1 MTNTGDLHIEDE
13 IMPLFDST
21 FNIYSGKALREIL
34 SVPLRSKEE
43 ILQRQL
49 LLKGFIGNREVLK
62 DYSFS
67 RFNLSEIYD
76 FFESFSVGS
85 LSASQL
91 RWKLT
96 FSEKERHQKRGRL
109 ILLIRLFYKIHN
121 SYISKIDT
129 KLFPPGYAAEIK
141 HLNDFF
147 AGFNLE
153 HYETF
158 FL

>member
-49 LLKGFIGNREVLK
+49 LLKGFIGNREILK

-67 RFNLSEIYD
+67 RFNLSELYD
-76 FFESFSVGS
+76 FLETFAAGSFAGEK
-85 LSASQL
+85 L
-91 RWKLT
+91 RWQLT
-96 FSEKERHQKRGRL
+96 FSEKERHSKRGKL
-109 ILLIRLFYKIHN
+109 ILMILLFNKIH
-121 SYISKIDT
+121 STYIN
-129 KLFPPGYAAEIK
+129 KLDLKVFP
-141 HLNDFF
+141 
-147 AGFNLE
+147 
-153 HYETF
+153 
-158 FL
+158 